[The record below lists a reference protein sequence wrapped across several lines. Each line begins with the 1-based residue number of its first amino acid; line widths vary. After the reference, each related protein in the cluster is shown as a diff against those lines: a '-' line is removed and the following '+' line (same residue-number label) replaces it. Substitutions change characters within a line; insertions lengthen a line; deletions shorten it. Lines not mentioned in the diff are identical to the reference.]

1 MILHTNI
8 YHKLITVF
16 LTLLELPGSLGC
28 LSHLRKE
35 YPGCL
40 NYFQALHYVSN
51 IFFSTGYTPFIVIVF
66 KVLLDMY
73 IYIDYSQTWLS
84 IKRIRKFVK
93 QTLCFLFYCYC
104 VTHTHTGFSF
114 IYIHTYI
121 FLFSTSF
128 SLTCATYVAQNR
140 HNHKDACL
148 SVVGWLRVL
157 FSFIK
162 R

>member
-1 MILHTNI
+1 MKKKIILVFVVILHTNI

-35 YPGCL
+35 YPGYL
-40 NYFQALHYVSN
+40 NYIQALHYVSN
-51 IFFSTGYTPFIVIVF
+51 IFFSTEYTPFIVIVF

-73 IYIDYSQTWLS
+73 
-84 IKRIRKFVK
+84 
-93 QTLCFLFYCYC
+93 
-104 VTHTHTGFSF
+104 

>member
-1 MILHTNI
+1 MKKKIILVFVVILHTNI
-8 YHKLITVF
+8 HHKLITVF

-35 YPGCL
+35 YPGYL
-40 NYFQALHYVSN
+40 NYFQVLHYVSN

-73 IYIDYSQTWLS
+73 IYI
-84 IKRIRKFVK
+84 
-93 QTLCFLFYCYC
+93 
-104 VTHTHTGFSF
+104 
-114 IYIHTYI
+114 HTYI

-128 SLTCATYVAQNR
+128 SHTCATYVAQNR